1 MKQKF
6 HFDKKS
12 GTIVPSNEAV
22 AQGVKANVHNEVVE
36 SKPTSSTTK
45 PVFQK
50 EKKIDVK
57 SETINVNHNQIVKM
71 KRVNHPTS
79 IQLIDENDLPEA
91 YLDTASTRVLM
102 FRERDDYNICQI
114 SEEKSGKVL
123 AYIGGYA
130 LQFNFNM
137 AELNTMEKIEQCLQ
151 GIVKLFRHQI
161 MNQNLRENPSEK

>member
-50 EKKIDVK
+50 EKK
-57 SETINVNHNQIVKM
+57 
-71 KRVNHPTS
+71 
-79 IQLIDENDLPEA
+79 
-91 YLDTASTRVLM
+91 
-102 FRERDDYNICQI
+102 
-114 SEEKSGKVL
+114 
-123 AYIGGYA
+123 
-130 LQFNFNM
+130 
-137 AELNTMEKIEQCLQ
+137 
-151 GIVKLFRHQI
+151 
-161 MNQNLRENPSEK
+161 